1 MPKALRPRPASKG
14 RSHAPASRPAGLPR
28 DVVGEIRQTARAGQA
43 DAAIGRLE
51 RAVEL
56 LERGD
61 PHGAASEA
69 AKSKA
74 MAPRS
79 AAVREIYGLA
89 LYGQERYQEALTEM
103 QAYRRMTGRADQN
116 HIIAD
121 CQRALGH
128 PERAVPLAEEALTA
142 HRVPLS
148 AKAEAV
154 VVAASALAD
163 MKRFDQAL
171 GLLRRVK
178 TRDDVAGP
186 EVLRVW
192 YVTGDV
198 LERAGRTQEA
208 AREFRKIMR
217 HDAAAF
223 DVAERVA
230 QLGG

>member
-1 MPKALRPRPASKG
+1 MPRALRPRPSGRRGDRASS
-14 RSHAPASRPAGLPR
+14 RRAPNLSRE
-28 DVVGEIRQTARAGQA
+28 VVAELRRTARAGKVE
-43 DAAIGRLE
+43 AAISRLE

-61 PHGAASEA
+61 SRAAVAEA
-69 AKSKA
+69 VKAKA
-74 MAPRS
+74 LAPRS
-79 AAVREIYGLA
+79 GAVREVLGLA
-89 LYGQERYQEALTEM
+89 LYGQGMFREALAEM

-128 PERAVPLAEEALTA
+128 PERAVPLAEEALA
-142 HRVPLS
+142 APGVPLA

-163 MKRFDQAL
+163 MGRFDQAL

-178 TRDDVAGP
+178 TRDDVADP
-186 EVLRVW
+186 EVIRVW
-192 YVTGDV
+192 YVTADV
-198 LERAGRTQEA
+198 LERAGRREEA
-208 AREFRKIMR
+208 ERVFRRILR
-217 HDAAAF
+217 HDPAAF

-230 QLGG
+230 QLGR